1 MKIKLRKEKYTITY
15 RTGDIG
21 SSMACECRSDDEA
34 RKLAREFLNCCD
46 VVTLTRHHAGYDAD
60 VPLDDGAYGSSR
72 SPGFI

>member
-46 VVTLTRHHAGYDAD
+46 VVT
-60 VPLDDGAYGSSR
+60 
-72 SPGFI
+72 SPGTMPGTMRTYR